1 MSQLFVSCKDW
12 FSWLNHFYVSNA
24 NYIINNWKV
33 SSRHFPLVNIL
44 VGLLFNYQDLSV
56 MWKRFWWFK
65 RIRNFL
71 AIREKKL
78 QIKLSGVVALIT
90 VVIGNFHPNWTFSHA
105 SNVQQSLLYTAMVII
120 FHQVS
125 AVCFLKELTKWW
137 KVRFAAENIFI
148 RTQCISLQL
157 MPPNKWIV
165 ANYLS
170 SFCNC
175 LSSVLGLNGML
186 CAIWCYLYTLKN
198 EKNTHGGVLLFAG
211 CSL

>member
-105 SNVQQSLLYTAMVII
+105 SNVQQE
-120 FHQVS
+120 F
-125 AVCFLKELTKWW
+125 AVYSHGD
-137 KVRFAAENIFI
+137 NI
-148 RTQCISLQL
+148 S
-157 MPPNKWIV
+157 
-165 ANYLS
+165 S
-170 SFCNC
+170 SFSC
-175 LSSVLGLNGML
+175 LFFKRTYKMMESEV
-186 CAIWCYLYTLKN
+186 
-198 EKNTHGGVLLFAG
+198 
-211 CSL
+211 CSWKYFH